1 MITHSIPRRED
12 LIVGINNMEP
22 KYKLRLYLL
31 TAIILAG
38 FGTLLS
44 KLHEF
49 QIKRQNEFQA
59 LVPGN
64 RTVTIREPGIRGE
77 ITDRKGIPLARNLR
91 NYVATLNLDEIAK
104 AYSQQY
110 DDNPKVERLVKR
122 DGFDRATEEKDIV
135 KIVNAST
142 ITPLQQLGLAKN
154 YNASALRTHYL
165 THRGFVPFTYRDDL
179 TYEEFA
185 RLAERNIE
193 FPGLTLG
200 IRPQRQYPYG
210 TLASHVLGYLKQ
222 WEKGDITS
230 VEKRTFDHYIGNE
243 KGIAGVE
250 ATMDSYL
257 SGPEGIKTVLKDEK
271 GRTVGMLDYT
281 RPGIGAKVELTIDA
295 RIQYLLENTLRRA
308 GRAAGVVLDVRTG
321 EVIAMASVPDYDP
334 NAFIPSISS
343 EKFKSYTS
351 KPQLSPF
358 TNRAITS
365 FTPGSTMKVPTAVAG
380 SLSGMSNRSFSCEGF
395 VPYGNHNIGCWL
407 WNKSRGRHGSLTLPR
422 ALQQSCNPYFNKLAN
437 AIGWKAMVDG
447 FSMVGLGKKTGIEL
461 PNEDPG
467 ILPGSRAWRA
477 SAPGAVMT
485 PALTAMLSIGQGD
498 TMTSPLQLA
507 AMLAPIANGGKYYQ
521 PRIVKKVT
529 AANGTILVSDFP
541 KLEVDL
547 LTSGIKETDLALIR
561 LGMWKAVN
569 EAGGTAGKVRMADYE
584 IAAKTGT
591 AQSVDNG
598 QKSNNSWVISFA
610 PYDQPRY
617 AVVIMAESAGSGG
630 GVCGPLVNM
639 VYTGIFAQ
647 ENGMRLPL
655 KPQTEYPGHL
665 KRIEAIEPI
674 KDVLAA
680 IQATEVPRTDTISSA
695 IAAVDDGETGN
706 EIGDILPTTK
716 PSTSTTVISPKPTI
730 TLETD
735 REGQVIPRATP
746 IVE

>member
-1 MITHSIPRRED
+1 
-12 LIVGINNMEP
+12 MEP

-31 TAIILAG
+31 TALILVG

-44 KLHEF
+44 RLHEF
-49 QIKRQNEFQA
+49 QIERKNEFQA

-77 ITDRKGIPLARNLR
+77 ITDRNGIPLARNLR
-91 NYVATLNLDEIAK
+91 NYVATFNLDEIVK
-104 AYSQQY
+104 AYDLQY
-110 DDNPKVERLVKR
+110 DDSPTIQRLTDEAGLPRETK
-122 DGFDRATEEKDIV
+122 EKDIV

-142 ITPLQQLGLAKN
+142 IIPLQQLGLAKN
-154 YNASALRTHYL
+154 YNAAALRTHYL
-165 THRGFVPFTYRDDL
+165 THRGLVPFTYRSDL

-185 RLAERNIE
+185 RMAERNLE
-193 FPGLTLG
+193 FPGVTLG

-222 WEKGDITS
+222 WEKGDIS
-230 VEKRTFDHYIGNE
+230 SADKRAFDHFIGDE

-250 ATMDSYL
+250 ATMDTHL
-257 SGPEGIKTVLKDEK
+257 RGPEGIKTVLKDEK
-271 GRTVGMLDYT
+271 GRTIGMLDYT
-281 RPGIGAKVELTIDA
+281 KPGIGAEVQLTIDA
-295 RIQYLLENTLRRA
+295 RIQYLLENTLRRT
-308 GRAAGVVLDVRTG
+308 GRSAGVVLDVRTG

-343 EKFKSYTS
+343 EKFKSYTT

-365 FTPGSTMKVPTAVAG
+365 FTPGSTMKVPTAIAG
-380 SLSGMSNRSFSCEGF
+380 AINGMATRSFSCDGF

-407 WNKSRGRHGSLTLPR
+407 WNKNGGRHGSLTLPK
-422 ALQQSCNPYFNKLAN
+422 AIQQSCNPYFNKLSN

-447 FSMVGLGKKTGIEL
+447 FSLVGLGKKTGIEL

-477 SAPGAVMT
+477 AVPGAVMT

-507 AMLAPIANGGKYYQ
+507 AMVAPIANGGKYFQ
-521 PRIVKKVT
+521 PRIVKKVV
-529 AANGTILVSDFP
+529 AENGAVVVPDFP

-547 LTSGIKETDLALIR
+547 LTSGVKESDLELIR

-569 EAGGTAGKVRMADYE
+569 EAGGTAGKVRMEKYE

-591 AQSVDNG
+591 AQTVDNG
-598 QKSNNSWVISFA
+598 KKSNNSWVISFA
-610 PYDQPRY
+610 PFDQPRY
-617 AVVIMAESAGSGG
+617 AVVIMAQEAGSGG

-647 ENGMRLPL
+647 EEGMRLPL
-655 KPQTEYPGHL
+655 KPQKEFPGHL
-665 KRIEAIEPI
+665 DRIEAIEPI

-680 IQATEVPRTDTISSA
+680 IQAIEAPASNPGPTDTASND
-695 IAAVDDGETGN
+695 DDGETGN
-706 EIGDILPTTK
+706 EIGDILPTNT
-716 PSTSTTVISPKPTI
+716 PSTTTPIISPKPTI
-730 TLETD
+730 TQETD

-746 IVE
+746 VHE

>member
-1 MITHSIPRRED
+1 
-12 LIVGINNMEP
+12 MEP
-22 KYKLRLYLL
+22 KYKFRLYFL
-31 TAIILAG
+31 TALILVG

-44 KLHEF
+44 RLHEF
-49 QIKRQNEFQA
+49 QINRKNEFQA

-77 ITDRKGIPLARNLR
+77 ITDRNGILLARNLR
-91 NYVATLNLDEIAK
+91 NYVATLNLDEIVN
-104 AYSQQY
+104 AYHLQY
-110 DDNPKVERLVKR
+110 DGIPTIQRLTNQAGLPRKTK
-122 DGFDRATEEKDIV
+122 DKDIV
-135 KIVNAST
+135 KIVNEST
-142 ITPLQQLGLAKN
+142 IIPLQQLSLAKN

-165 THRGFVPFTYRDDL
+165 THRGLVPFTYRSDL
-179 TYEEFA
+179 TYEEFS
-185 RLAERNIE
+185 RIAERNLE

-230 VEKRTFDHYIGNE
+230 ADKRAFNHFIGDE

-257 SGPEGIKTVLKDEK
+257 RGPEGIKTVLKDEK

-281 RPGIGAKVELTIDA
+281 KPGIGAKVQLTIDA
-295 RIQYLLENTLRRA
+295 RIQYLMENALRRA

-321 EVIAMASVPDYDP
+321 EVLAMASVPDYDP

-358 TNRAITS
+358 TNRTITS
-365 FTPGSTMKVPTAVAG
+365 FTPGSTMKVPTAIAG
-380 SLSGMSNRSFSCEGF
+380 AMNGMATRKFSCEGF

-422 ALQQSCNPYFNKLAN
+422 ALQQSCNPYFNKLSN

-447 FSMVGLGKKTGIEL
+447 FSLVGLGRKTGIEL

-477 SAPGAVMT
+477 AVPGAVMT

-498 TMTSPLQLA
+498 TMASPLQLA
-507 AMLAPIANGGKYYQ
+507 AMLAPVANGGKYYQ
-521 PRIVKKVT
+521 PRIVKKVV
-529 AANGTILVSDFP
+529 AANGMVKVSDFP

-547 LTSGIKETDLALIR
+547 LTSGIKDSDLALIR
-561 LGMWKAVN
+561 EGMWKAVN
-569 EAGGTAGKVRMADYE
+569 EAGGTAGKVRMTKYE

-591 AQSVDNG
+591 AQTVDNG

-610 PYDQPRY
+610 PFDQPRY
-617 AVVIMAESAGSGG
+617 AVVIMAQSAGSGG
-630 GVCGPLVNM
+630 AVCGPLVNM
-639 VYTGIFAQ
+639 IYSGIFAQ
-647 ENGMRLPL
+647 EEGMRLPL
-655 KPQTEYPGHL
+655 KPQNEYVGHL
-665 KRIEAIEPI
+665 ERIEAIEPV

-680 IQATEVPRTDTISSA
+680 IQATEAPASNPNRSK
-695 IAAVDDGETGN
+695 AAGDDLGETGN
-706 EIGDILPTTK
+706 EIGDILPITT
-716 PSTSTTVISPKPTI
+716 PATSTSVITPKPTI
-730 TLETD
+730 TQETD

-746 IVE
+746 VHE

>member
-1 MITHSIPRRED
+1 
-12 LIVGINNMEP
+12 MEP
-22 KYKLRLYLL
+22 KYKFRLYFL
-31 TAIILAG
+31 TALILVG

-44 KLHEF
+44 RLHEF
-49 QIKRQNEFQA
+49 QINRKNEFQA

-77 ITDRKGIPLARNLR
+77 ITDRNGILLARNLR
-91 NYVATLNLDEIAK
+91 NYVATLNLDEIVN
-104 AYSQQY
+104 AYHLQY
-110 DDNPKVERLVKR
+110 DGIPTIQRLTNEAGLPRKTK
-122 DGFDRATEEKDIV
+122 DKDIV
-135 KIVNAST
+135 KIVNEST
-142 ITPLQQLGLAKN
+142 ISPLQQLSLAKN

-165 THRGFVPFTYRDDL
+165 THRGLVPFTYRSDL

-185 RLAERNIE
+185 RIAERNLE
-193 FPGLTLG
+193 FPGLTLS
-200 IRPQRQYPYG
+200 ISPQRQYPYG

-230 VEKRTFDHYIGNE
+230 ADKRAYNHFIGDE

-257 SGPEGIKTVLKDEK
+257 RGPEGIKTVLKDEK

-281 RPGIGAKVELTIDA
+281 KPGIGAKVQLTIDA

-308 GRAAGVVLDVRTG
+308 GRAAGIVLDVRTG

-358 TNRAITS
+358 TNRTITS

-380 SLSGMSNRSFSCEGF
+380 AMHGMATRSFSCEGY

-447 FSMVGLGKKTGIEL
+447 FSLVGLGKKTGIEL

-477 SAPGAVMT
+477 AVPGAVMT

-498 TMTSPLQLA
+498 TMASPLQLA

-521 PRIVKKVT
+521 PRIVKKVV
-529 AANGTILVSDFP
+529 AENGMVRISDFP

-547 LTSGIKETDLALIR
+547 LTSGIKESDLALIR

-569 EAGGTAGKVRMADYE
+569 EAGGTAGKVRMTKYE

-591 AQSVDNG
+591 AQTVDNG
-598 QKSNNSWVISFA
+598 QKSNNSWVMSFA
-610 PYDQPRY
+610 PFDQPRY
-617 AVVIMAESAGSGG
+617 AVVIMAQSAGSGG
-630 GVCGPLVNM
+630 AVCGPLVNM
-639 VYTGIFAQ
+639 VYSGIFAQ
-647 ENGMRLPL
+647 EEGMRLPL
-655 KPQTEYPGHL
+655 KPQTEYVGHL
-665 KRIEAIEPI
+665 ERIEAIEPV

-680 IQATEVPRTDTISSA
+680 IQATEAPASNSKRS
-695 IAAVDDGETGN
+695 IAAGDDLGETGN
-706 EIGDILPTTK
+706 EIGDILPITT
-716 PSTSTTVISPKPTI
+716 PSTSTPVISPKPTI
-730 TLETD
+730 TQETD

-746 IVE
+746 IQE

>member
-1 MITHSIPRRED
+1 
-12 LIVGINNMEP
+12 MEP
-22 KYKLRLYLL
+22 KYKFRLYFL
-31 TAIILAG
+31 TALILVG

-44 KLHEF
+44 RLHEF
-49 QIKRQNEFQA
+49 QIERKNEFQA

-77 ITDRKGIPLARNLR
+77 ITDRNGIPIARNLR
-91 NYVATLNLDEIAK
+91 NYVATFNLDEIVNS
-104 AYSQQY
+104 YLQQY
-110 DDNPKVERLVKR
+110 DDSPTIQRLT
-122 DGFDRATEEKDIV
+122 TEAGLPRQTKEKDIV
-135 KIVNAST
+135 KIVNEST
-142 ITPLQQLGLAKN
+142 INPLQQLGLAKN

-165 THRGFVPFTYRDDL
+165 THRGLVPFTYRADL
-179 TYEEFA
+179 TYEEFS
-185 RLAERNIE
+185 RIAERNLE
-193 FPGLTLG
+193 FPGVTLG

-210 TLASHVLGYLKQ
+210 TLASHVVGYLKQ
-222 WEKGDITS
+222 WEKGDIS
-230 VEKRTFDHYIGNE
+230 SADKRAFDHFIGDE

-257 SGPEGIKTVLKDEK
+257 RGPEGIKTVLKDEK
-271 GRTVGMLDYT
+271 GRTIGMLDYT
-281 RPGIGAKVELTIDA
+281 KPGIGAEVQLTIDA
-295 RIQYLLENTLRRA
+295 RIQYLLENTLRRT
-308 GRAAGVVLDVRTG
+308 GRSAGVVLDVRTG
-321 EVIAMASVPDYDP
+321 EVLAMASVPDYDP

-343 EKFKSYTS
+343 EKFKSYTA

-365 FTPGSTMKVPTAVAG
+365 FTPGSTMKVPTAIAG
-380 SLSGMSNRSFSCEGF
+380 AINGMANRSFSCEGF

-407 WNKSRGRHGSLTLPR
+407 WNKSRGSHGSLTLPR
-422 ALQQSCNPYFNKLAN
+422 AIQQSCNPYFNKLSN

-447 FSMVGLGKKTGIEL
+447 FSLVGLGKKTGIEL

-477 SAPGAVMT
+477 AVPGAVMT

-507 AMLAPIANGGKYYQ
+507 AMIAPIANGGKFYQ
-521 PRIVKKVT
+521 PRIVKKVV
-529 AANGTILVSDFP
+529 AENGTVQVSDFP
-541 KLEVDL
+541 KLEADL
-547 LTSGIKETDLALIR
+547 LTSGVKESDLALIR

-569 EAGGTAGKVRMADYE
+569 EAGGTAGKVRMEKYE

-591 AQSVDNG
+591 AQTVDNG
-598 QKSNNSWVISFA
+598 QKSNNSWVMSFA
-610 PYDQPRY
+610 PFDQPRY
-617 AVVIMAESAGSGG
+617 AVVIMAQSAGSGG

-639 VYTGIFAQ
+639 VYSGIFAQ
-647 ENGMRLPL
+647 EEGMRLPL

-665 KRIEAIEPI
+665 QRIEAIEPI

-680 IQATEVPRTDTISSA
+680 IQATQAPASNPDQSVSA
-695 IAAVDDGETGN
+695 SNDDVGETGN
-706 EIGDILPTTK
+706 EIGDILPTNT
-716 PSTSTTVISPKPTI
+716 PSTSTPIISPKPTI
-730 TLETD
+730 TQETD